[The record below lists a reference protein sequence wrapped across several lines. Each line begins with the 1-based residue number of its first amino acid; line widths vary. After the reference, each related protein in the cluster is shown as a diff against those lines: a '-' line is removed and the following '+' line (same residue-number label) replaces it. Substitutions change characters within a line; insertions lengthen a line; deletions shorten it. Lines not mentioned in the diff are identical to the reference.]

1 MCHIVKSFTTLL
13 ALLSTI
19 VLSGLA
25 QAQVVK
31 TEKNFIQG
39 GHSGAWYDVAQ
50 PGHGLFVEVMD
61 DAGSA
66 TGKSVFAAWFAFHD
80 DQQIW
85 LIGQGDVIK
94 ENDGYAALL
103 EVGIYEGNEFPPD
116 YRPNE
121 TIRSDWGEIV
131 LTFTGCDEAQILWD
145 ATGPGFED
153 GELEMRRLTTI
164 SGTGCI
170 PNLGGEAADDDHGD
184 SWASATYLTNLG
196 TTQRSLD
203 AMLEVKGDIDVFAF
217 TLTSTRNVQLYT
229 FGLDNLDTVG
239 TLYKIVNSKEV
250 KVTENDN
257 GTGLLGF
264 KIEEQ
269 LGVGSYTLHVR
280 GKNDNVKGGYRLYYQ
295 LGDG

>member
-1 MCHIVKSFTTLL
+1 MCHIVRSFTTLL
-13 ALLSTI
+13 ALCSTI
-19 VLSGLA
+19 LLSGLA
-25 QAQVVK
+25 QAQVVR

-94 ENDGYAALL
+94 ESDGYAALL

-131 LTFTGCDEAQILWD
+131 LTFTGCDEAQVLWD

-153 GELEMRRLTTI
+153 GELELRRLTTI

-170 PNLGGEAADDDHGD
+170 PNLGGEVADDDHGD
-184 SWASATYLTNLG
+184 NWASATYLTNLG

-229 FGLDNLDTVG
+229 FGLDDPDTVG

-269 LGVGSYTLHVR
+269 LGAGSYTLHVR
-280 GKNDNVKGGYRLYYQ
+280 GKNDNVKGSYRLYYQ